1 MGLLSAEPGEEKAA
15 PGTHDNNFH
24 KEQLCK
30 VCQGG
35 KEARLAVAQRT
46 ATWLGDIKGRLL
58 AEVKIKQLSQN
69 RSLVAPCLCRWGD

>member
-46 ATWLGDIKGRLL
+46 ATWLGNIRGRPIL
-58 AEVKIKQLSQN
+58 ADLSVP
-69 RSLVAPCLCRWGD
+69 LGAWKAA